1 MNKLP
6 VFSTLG
12 SAISFPFREISSVVR
27 LSWLPILILTGAYVY
42 FMREYLAFMP
52 AMMQSLQNPAAP
64 PQIPVQF
71 LMTELI
77 FFGVYLV
84 VNAVVAAALLR
95 VIIFDERRPGTLV
108 YFGFGKVELF
118 LILMPISFVLI
129 IVIYVVIFSVVVGIA
144 GAGLMAVLP
153 PDIGPYVLGALT
165 VAFVLFLI
173 WFVIRMIL
181 WSPTIVAEKK
191 FSLLNAARVTAGNFW
206 RLLALIIL
214 FGIVIGIL
222 QLVVFGVLAAVFGS
236 AMPAIPIP
244 EPGANPQD
252 AERAMMA
259 MMDTIARTVEEN
271 IFVIAPILYAVFIIG
286 TAWNMALIGYAYKNI
301 KGVSGPSAAEQF

>member
-12 SAISFPFREISSVVR
+12 SAITFPFREISAVVR
-27 LSWLPILILTGAYVY
+27 LTWLPMLILTGAYVY

-52 AMMQSLQNPAAP
+52 AMMQSLQNPGSP
-64 PQIPVQF
+64 PQFPVQF

-84 VNAVVAAALLR
+84 INAVVAAALLR
-95 VIIFDERRPGTLV
+95 VIIFDDRRPGALV

-118 LILMPISFVLI
+118 LILMPIAFVLI
-129 IVIYVVIFSVVVGIA
+129 IVIYAVLFSVIVGIV
-144 GAGLMAVLP
+144 GAGLMAALP
-153 PDIGPYVLGALT
+153 PDIGPYVLGALP

-206 RLLALIIL
+206 RLLGLIIL

-222 QLVVFGVLAAVFGS
+222 QLVVFGVVGAVFGS

-244 EPGANPQD
+244 EPGASPQD
-252 AERAMMA
+252 TERAMMA
-259 MMDTIARTVEEN
+259 MMETFARIVQEN
-271 IFVIAPILYAVFIIG
+271 IYIIAPIIYVLFIIA